1 MNFKKTFWMNV
12 FGGITWALFCL
23 MSFATDI
30 DYVEH
35 TLTHK
40 VIGAFVQLFVLAI
53 FAITAFS
60 LNKSNILLMRKLAL
74 LGNYC
79 GLIGG
84 VFYLLIIAYL
94 HPSAYI
100 SSDLITIISVYLIF
114 SLPCLLNIIILKK
127 V

>member
-1 MNFKKTFWMNV
+1 MIFKKTFWMNV
-12 FGGITWALFCL
+12 FGGITWAFFCL

-35 TLTHK
+35 TLMHR
-40 VIGAFVQLFVLAI
+40 VISAFVQLIILAI
-53 FAITAFS
+53 FLITAFS

-94 HPSAYI
+94 HPSAYVT
-100 SSDLITIISVYLIF
+100 SDLITITSVYLIF
-114 SLPCLLNIIILKK
+114 SLPCLINITILKK
-127 V
+127 F